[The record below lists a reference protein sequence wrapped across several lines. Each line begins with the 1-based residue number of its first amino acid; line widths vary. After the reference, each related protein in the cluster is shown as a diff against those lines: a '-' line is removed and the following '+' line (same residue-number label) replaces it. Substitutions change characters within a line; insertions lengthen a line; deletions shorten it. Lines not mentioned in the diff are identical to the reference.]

1 MTAPVIYQKCHST
14 VGDVEATLN
23 LKLYA
28 STGLYRIEVSGFGL
42 TESDAVRA
50 LQGSLVQA
58 SAAVS
63 VAISD
68 VMAGRT

>member
-1 MTAPVIYQKCHST
+1 MTVTYRKCHT
-14 VGDVEATLN
+14 QAGDVEAVLN
-23 LKLYA
+23 LRQYGA
-28 STGLYRIEVSGFGL
+28 TGFYRIEVSGFGL
-42 TESDAVRA
+42 TESDAARA

-68 VMAGRT
+68 VMAGRI